1 MSAVTEQD
9 EGTTTGRRR
18 GSILVAAG
26 IFLSRVSGVFRQAA
40 VNHFFGVS
48 SIADAFTAAFK
59 IPNLMQNL
67 LGEGV
72 LSASFIPVYARLL
85 EEGKEEEAGRVAG
98 AVAGLLAAAA
108 GAFTVL
114 AVLGAAPLTTLIAP
128 GFTGPKYELTVSL
141 MRIITPGVAVLVL
154 SAWCLGILN
163 SHRRFFLSYVAP
175 VVWNV
180 AQIAVVI
187 GAGIV
192 LLDDPLDPGAASLD
206 TLGTLVRA
214 LAVGTVVGGVLQF
227 AVQLPS
233 VLKLEPHL
241 RPSLRRDIPG
251 VRRVLRALGPVVAG
265 RGVVQLSAYIDLVL
279 ASLLAAGATAAL
291 QNALLLYLLPIS
303 LFGMSIAAAELP
315 ELSRERAG
323 AEVLGPRLDRGLSSM
338 AFYVLPTA
346 LVFLVVGDL
355 VIGALFSRGAFGRP
369 DEILVWITLAA
380 FCLGL
385 MASTSSRLLQ
395 SALYAVGDT
404 RTPARAAAE
413 RVVISTLLGVVFMLQ
428 LDQIGIVD
436 GSLAVRGSLPAIWTV
451 DASLR
456 ESTDVLRLGA
466 AGLALGA
473 VGGAWYEFRR
483 LQGGIQDH
491 FGITVRSG
499 GSHRGRLVLPA
510 IVAVLVGVGM
520 RFVVFDWPRL
530 LGGPAA
536 AGAMGLAFVLVALG
550 TDVGE
555 AHTAVD
561 MVARRLSLGDR
572 LTIWRGQRR
581 RRHRD

>member
-1 MSAVTEQD
+1 MSAVAEDEQ
-9 EGTTTGRRR
+9 TAAPGRRR

-26 IFLSRVSGVFRQAA
+26 IFLSRIAGVVRQAA

-48 SIADAFTAAFK
+48 AIADAFTAAFK

-85 EEGKEEEAGRVAG
+85 EEGKDEEAGRVAG

-108 GAFTVL
+108 GTFTIM
-114 AVLGAAPLTTLIAP
+114 AVLLAAPLTTLIAP

-154 SAWCLGILN
+154 SAWCLGVLN

-175 VVWNV
+175 VIWNV
-180 AQIAVVI
+180 AQIAILV

-192 LLDDPLDPGAASLD
+192 LLDDPLDPGAASME

-214 LAVGTVVGGVLQF
+214 LGVGTVVGGVLQF
-227 AVQLPS
+227 LVQIPS
-233 VLKLEPHL
+233 VLRLEPHL

-265 RGVVQLSAYIDLVL
+265 RGVVQLSAYVDLVL

-315 ELSRERAG
+315 EMSRERAG
-323 AEVLGPRLDRGLSSM
+323 ADVLAGRLDRGLSSM

-355 VIGALFSRGAFGRP
+355 VIGTLFSRGAFGRP

-395 SALYAVGDT
+395 SALYAIGDT

-413 RVVISTLLGVVFMLQ
+413 RVVISTRPGR
-428 LDQIGIVD
+428 
-436 GSLAVRGSLPAIWTV
+436 AVHVPARPGRDRRRWP
-451 DASLR
+451 
-456 ESTDVLRLGA
+456 GA
-466 AGLALGA
+466 AGVAAHLLP
-473 VGGAWYEFRR
+473 RR
-483 LQGGIQDH
+483 RVPARVHRRAAAGR
-491 FGITVRSG
+491 VRSG
-499 GSHRGRLVLPA
+499 PRRRGRGVVRVPSPA
-510 IVAVLVGVGM
+510 G
-520 RFVVFDWPRL
+520 RHPRPL
-530 LGGPAA
+530 RRHGPQRGQPPGPAGA
-536 AGAMGLAFVLVALG
+536 AG
-550 TDVGE
+550 
-555 AHTAVD
+555 H
-561 MVARRLSLGDR
+561 
-572 LTIWRGQRR
+572 RR
-581 RRHRD
+581 RRRRRRDALPRLRLAALAGRPGRGRGDGPRVRPGRPGHRRGRGPHRDRHGRLTPVAG